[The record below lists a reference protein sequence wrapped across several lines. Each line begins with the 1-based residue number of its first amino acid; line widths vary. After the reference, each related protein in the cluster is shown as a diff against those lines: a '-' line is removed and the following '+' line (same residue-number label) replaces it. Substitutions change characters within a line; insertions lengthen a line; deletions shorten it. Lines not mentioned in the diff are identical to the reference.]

1 MNKIITVGREFGSG
15 GRELGRR
22 LAEALGFEYYDK
34 EIVTE
39 ISKHTSLSEEYVQQV
54 IESTPHHLYPITVG
68 HSMTFTND
76 YTFKQ
81 VQSIYEAQS
90 TILKELA
97 EKSNCVIVG
106 RCADYILESY
116 KPFRLFV
123 HASID
128 SRVARCIKRERDDET
143 LTEKQLKRSIRR
155 IDKNRARYYSFYTGK
170 EWGAKEN
177 YDMCINT
184 TNTEIKDI
192 VPVLAKIFK
201 ED

>member
-22 LAEALGFEYYDK
+22 LAEQLGFEYYDK

-68 HSMTFTND
+68 HSMAFADD
-76 YTFKQ
+76 YSFKQ

-90 TILKELA
+90 TILKDLA

-106 RCADYILESY
+106 RCADHILADY

-123 HASID
+123 HADIE
-128 SRVARCIKRERDDET
+128 SRVARCMSRSTEEENYTER
-143 LTEKQLKRSIRR
+143 QLRRHILR

-170 EWGAKEN
+170 KWGDKGN

-184 TNTEIKDI
+184 TNTVIKDN
-192 VPVLAKIFK
+192 VPVLAKIFA
-201 ED
+201 E